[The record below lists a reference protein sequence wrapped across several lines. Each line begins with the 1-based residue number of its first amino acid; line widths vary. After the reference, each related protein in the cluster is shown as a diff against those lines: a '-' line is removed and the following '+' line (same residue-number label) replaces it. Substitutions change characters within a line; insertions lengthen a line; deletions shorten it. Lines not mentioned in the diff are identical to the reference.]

1 MSATYFWRGDY
12 EIPKMTP
19 LKSVVAEQ
27 GIHDGFIPA
36 KEKQEN
42 FANLA
47 TTTVKAEND
56 EIQKSHKD
64 MGSVNV
70 EDRHKIIILERGRV
84 MLAIMDLLLAEA
96 IATNEE
102 PLNESR
108 TTIASVICRT
118 R

>member
-1 MSATYFWRGDY
+1 MSATSIKKEPETPLKISYSLFPRLLESKDNGDY

-84 MLAIMDLLLAEA
+84 MLGCVV
-96 IATNEE
+96 
-102 PLNESR
+102 S
-108 TTIASVICRT
+108 
-118 R
+118 